1 MSKFKCRHCN
11 NEVNMILV
19 LEGFKGCT
27 SCLGD
32 KYKNKKVRE
41 LNV

>member
-11 NEVNMILV
+11 NVIYI
-19 LEGFKGCT
+19 EGFKGCT

-32 KYKNKKVRE
+32 KYIRVRK
-41 LNV
+41 